1 MQIPSITINRG
12 SYLDL
17 VANIT
22 NDDQSPRDLTNIFIS
37 TVMKKVNN
45 TNDDSYTLNCDVT
58 SAIDGV
64 VKLSLTDVQTDLLE
78 PGQYTYDVL
87 LSFKDSNDDLVS
99 EKIFEGEI
107 IVE

>member
-1 MQIPSITINRG
+1 MQIPSITIKRG

-17 VANIT
+17 VANVT
-22 NDDQSPRDLTNIFIS
+22 KDDQSPRNLTNLFIN
-37 TVMKKVNN
+37 TVMKKIDN
-45 TNDDSYTLNCDVT
+45 TNDDTYTLNCDVT

-64 VKLSLTDVQTDLLE
+64 IKLSLTDIQTDLLE

-87 LSFKDSNDDLVS
+87 VSFNDSNDNLVI

-107 IVE
+107 VVE